1 MLSLKRD
8 PTLQLTIGIFW
19 VFFRHRTLIVSEA
32 PPYNLNILVFEIFCV
47 LFRHCTLTYCPVRY
61 RTKEEVEKVF
71 EQNVHR
77 VLCPLNIFCQ
87 FMTKIFSFKRIIWM
101 RPHCTSRINQIKSSY
116 LTEPASRKAKPHW
129 EEKDFFSKLE
139 RLYFAIF
146 HLIEISLRVSIQSE
160 GIMMMTM
167 MTCMK
172 KMSMATTIRKKW
184 SVFFER
190 ISKSTFK
197 TWGWF
202 SDVVVL
208 LAIML
213 IAV

>member
-129 EEKDFFSKLE
+129 EEKDFWANLNDGILQFSFWPAW
-139 RLYFAIF
+139 R
-146 HLIEISLRVSIQSE
+146 R
-160 GIMMMTM
+160 
-167 MTCMK
+167 
-172 KMSMATTIRKKW
+172 
-184 SVFFER
+184 
-190 ISKSTFK
+190 
-197 TWGWF
+197 WGWRRQWGRNGRCF
-202 SDVVVL
+202 LRGFPNPRSKPGDDFL
-208 LAIML
+208 MW
-213 IAV
+213 

>member
-77 VLCPLNIFCQ
+77 VLCPSNICCQ

-129 EEKDFFSKLE
+129 EEKDFLANLNVVFCNFSFDLHE
-139 RLYFAIF
+139 EDEDGDDNEEEMVGVFWEDFQIHVQNLRMIF
-146 HLIEISLRVSIQSE
+146 WCAN
-160 GIMMMTM
+160 T
-167 MTCMK
+167 
-172 KMSMATTIRKKW
+172 
-184 SVFFER
+184 
-190 ISKSTFK
+190 
-197 TWGWF
+197 
-202 SDVVVL
+202 
-208 LAIML
+208 
-213 IAV
+213 AVK